1 MTKEIE
7 GYLSI
12 LENLRGQVKKGLEA
26 LDQEGL
32 DWRPI
37 PGKDNLSTNSLGA
50 IATHLAGSETY
61 WMKEIIGGQP
71 IHRDREAEFV
81 AKGAGVLELQER
93 LDKAAQA
100 TKVILSSLSPSGLDE
115 ERQFRDRK
123 VSVRWGILHV
133 IEHTATHLGHI
144 QLTRQLW
151 ENQGKRSSP

>member
-1 MTKEIE
+1 MIKEIE

-12 LENLRGQVKKGLEA
+12 LEDLRGQVKKGLEG

-37 PGKDNLSTNSLGA
+37 PGKGDLSTNSLGA
-50 IATHLAGSETY
+50 IATHLVGSETY
-61 WMKEIIGGQP
+61 FMKEIIGGQP

-81 AKGAGVLELQER
+81 AKEAGVLELQER

-100 TKVILSSLSPSGLDE
+100 TKVVLSSLSPSGLDE
-115 ERQFRDRK
+115 ERHFRDRK
-123 VSVRWGILHV
+123 VSVRWCILHV
-133 IEHTATHLGHI
+133 IEHIATHHGHI

>member
-1 MTKEIE
+1 MIKEIK

-12 LENLRGQVKKGLEA
+12 LEDLRGQVKKGLEG

-37 PGKDNLSTNSLGA
+37 PGKGDLHTNSLGA

-61 WMKEIIGGQP
+61 WMKEIIGKQP

-93 LDKAAQA
+93 LDNAAQA
-100 TKVILSSLSPSGLDE
+100 TKAVLSSLSPSGLDE
-115 ERQFRDRK
+115 ERNFRDRK

>member
-1 MTKEIE
+1 MNKEIE

-12 LENLRGQVKKGLEA
+12 LKDLRGQVKKGIEG

-37 PGKDNLSTNSLGA
+37 PGKGDLSTNSLGA

-61 WMKEIIGGQP
+61 WAKEVIGGEP

-81 AKGAGVLELQER
+81 AKGTGVSELQEK
-93 LDKAAQA
+93 LDKAAHA
-100 TKVILSSLSPSGLDE
+100 TNAVLSSLSPSELDE
-115 ERQFRDRK
+115 ERKFRDRK
-123 VSVRWGILHV
+123 VTVRWGILHV
-133 IEHTATHLGHI
+133 IEHTAIHLGHV

-151 ENQGKRSSP
+151 ENQGKRTSP

>member
-12 LENLRGQVKKGLEA
+12 LEDLRGQVKKGLEG
-26 LDQEGL
+26 LDERGL

-37 PGKDNLSTNSLGA
+37 PGKGDLSTNSLGA

-71 IHRDREAEFV
+71 THRDREVEFV
-81 AKGAGVLELQER
+81 AKGAGILELQER

-100 TKVILSSLSPSGLDE
+100 TKVVLSSLSPSGLDE

-151 ENQGKRSSP
+151 ENQGRRSSP

>member
-7 GYLSI
+7 GYLAI
-12 LENLRGQVKKGLEA
+12 LEDLRGQVKKGLEG

-37 PGKDNLSTNSLGA
+37 PGKGDLSTNSLGA

-61 WMKEIIGGQP
+61 LMKEIITGQP

-81 AKGAGVLELQER
+81 AKGAGVLDLQER

-100 TKVILSSLSPSGLDE
+100 TKVVLSSLSPSGLDE
-115 ERQFRDRK
+115 ERKFRDRN
-123 VSVRWGILHV
+123 VSVRWCILHV

-151 ENQGKRSSP
+151 ENQDKRSSP

>member
-1 MTKEIE
+1 MIKEIE

-12 LENLRGQVKKGLEA
+12 LEDLRGQVKKGLEGLA
-26 LDQEGL
+26 QEGL
-32 DWRPI
+32 DWRPL
-37 PGKDNLSTNSLGA
+37 PEKGDGSTNALGA

-71 IHRDREAEFV
+71 IDRDRETEFA
-81 AKGAGVLELQER
+81 AKGAGVLELKEM

-100 TKVILSSLSPSGLDE
+100 TKWVLSSLSPSQLDE
-115 ERQFRDRK
+115 ERKFRDRK
-123 VSVRWGILHV
+123 VSVRWAILHV

-151 ENQGKRSSP
+151 ENQGKRTSP